1 MILHLSLSE
10 AIGLNLTKTTTIT
23 TLSVDLI
30 KANKKKNEKWISTET
45 LLDSK
50 NAYILSCPFFNFFCW
65 VTCVQVY
72 T

>member
-30 KANKKKNEKWISTET
+30 KANKKKNEK
-45 LLDSK
+45 
-50 NAYILSCPFFNFFCW
+50 
-65 VTCVQVY
+65 
-72 T
+72 